1 MNKKLI
7 SLVKFL
13 IFFSLGFLI
22 LYLLYNSQNEA
33 YLEECKLK
41 GIPDSECVLIDKI
54 IADFKTIKIFWVF
67 IVLALFTF
75 SNYLRAIR
83 WQTLLR
89 VMGYESKTYNA
100 FGTVMLGYFANLGFP
115 RLGEIVRPATLSKY
129 ENIPLEKNIGT
140 IVVERVVDVV
150 CLLFCIFL
158 AVVLGGEAMVD
169 YIQNNSTIS
178 ANQIFIFIGICMLGG
193 ITAILLY
200 RNLLKKDSNN
210 KIFLFIK
217 EKIQGLV
224 DGLMTILKVENKFL
238 YILQTIG
245 IWLCYF
251 LMTYLFF
258 FAYGPTEHLGPTAG
272 LVAFVFGSLGI
283 VFPSPGGMGS
293 YHFLISQA
301 LILYGVNGF
310 EAFTFANILFFA
322 INIFCN
328 IFLGLVSLIMLP
340 ILNK

>member
-1 MNKKLI
+1 LNKTFVSI
-7 SLVKFL
+7 IKFL
-13 IFFSLGFLI
+13 LFFSIGFLI

-33 YLEECKLK
+33 YLAECKLK
-41 GIPDSECVLIDKI
+41 GIPESDCNLIDKI
-54 IADFKTIKIFWVF
+54 IADFKTIKISWVL
-67 IVLALFTF
+67 IVLALFTL

-83 WQTLLR
+83 WQSLLR
-89 VMGYESKTYNA
+89 VMGYDSKTYNA

-115 RLGEIVRPATLSKY
+115 RLGEIVRPASLSKY

-140 IVVERVVDVV
+140 IVVERLVDVI
-150 CLLFCIFL
+150 CLLICIAL
-158 AVVLGGEAMVD
+158 AVILGGKTMVNYLQENSAIRQTHIIILLALGVLGTVA
-169 YIQNNSTIS
+169 
-178 ANQIFIFIGICMLGG
+178 AIF
-193 ITAILLY
+193 TY
-200 RNLLKKDSNN
+200 RALLKKNSTN
-210 KIFLFIK
+210 KIFLFVR
-217 EKIQGLV
+217 EKISGLV
-224 DGLMTILKVENKFL
+224 DGLMTIVKVENKFA

-245 IWLCYF
+245 IWVCYY

-258 FAYGPTEHLGPTAG
+258 FAYMPTEHLGPVAG
-272 LVAFVFGSLGI
+272 LVTFVFGSLGI

-322 INIFCN
+322 IVIFCN
-328 IFLGLVSLIMLP
+328 VLLGLLSLILLP

>member
-1 MNKKLI
+1 MNKNLLTI
-7 SLVKFL
+7 VKFL
-13 IFFSLGFLI
+13 LFFSLGFVI
-22 LYLLYNSQNEA
+22 LYLLYQSQNEA

-41 GIPDSECVLIDKI
+41 GIADSDCVLIDKI
-54 IADFKTIKIFWVF
+54 IADFKSIKLIWVL
-67 IVLALFTF
+67 VVVVLFTI

-83 WQTLLR
+83 WQALLK

-140 IVVERVVDVV
+140 IVVERVIDVV
-150 CLLFCIFL
+150 CLLICIAL
-158 AVVLGGEAMVD
+158 AIILGGQTMVN
-169 YIQNNSTIS
+169 YLQENSAIS
-178 ANQIFIFIGICMLGG
+178 STQIFILLGLGVVGFVSSIFI
-193 ITAILLY
+193 Y
-200 RNLLKKDSNN
+200 RSLVKQNSTN
-210 KIFLFIK
+210 KIFLFIQ
-217 EKIQGLV
+217 EKITGLV
-224 DGLMTILKVENKFL
+224 DGLMTILKLEQKFV

-245 IWLCYF
+245 IWVCYY

-258 FAYGPTEHLGPTAG
+258 YAYVPTEHLGPVAG
-272 LVAFVFGSLGI
+272 LVTFVFGSLGI

-322 INIFCN
+322 IVIFCN
-328 IFLGLVSLIMLP
+328 ILLGLISLIMLP